1 MPRRKYDGPNRFGTL
16 SPSGEHG
23 RKLYVRIAESISD
36 TLMAGRYARGE
47 RLPAERDL
55 AQHFGVSR
63 PTIREALLALEVQGL
78 LELRKSTGI
87 TVTLNGPRD
96 TFVPDSD
103 AGALQLLQSR
113 RLFEGE
119 VAALAAL
126 NATDRSIA
134 ELAQAMHRLN
144 QGGEDDVAAPFRD
157 FHILV
162 ARICANNVTI
172 ACIANLWSPH
182 RGDPH
187 LYMLLNLAARLG
199 EDAWRKSHKPLF
211 ETIAARDP
219 HAARSAMNVVSDQAI
234 VHLRHAVKRM
244 ALENRAM
251 VTTGN
256 ERPLNGRSSM
266 GAAL

>member
-1 MPRRKYDGPNRFGTL
+1 MARRKYDGPNRFGTL
-16 SPSGEHG
+16 SPSGEPG

-36 TLMAGRYARGE
+36 TLMAGSYARGE

-55 AQHFGVSR
+55 ALHFGVSR

-87 TVTLNGPRD
+87 TVTLNGARD

-126 NATDRSIA
+126 NATDRSVA
-134 ELAQAMHRLN
+134 ELAQALHRLD
-144 QGGEDDVAAPFRD
+144 QGVEDDAEAPFRD
-157 FHILV
+157 IHILV

-187 LYMLLNLAARLG
+187 LYTLLNRAARLG
-199 EDAWRKSHKPLF
+199 HDGWRKSHDHLF
-211 ETIAARDP
+211 EMIAARDP
-219 HAARSAMNVVSDQAI
+219 HAARSAMNSVSDQAI
-234 VHLRHAVKRM
+234 VHLRSAVKRM
-244 ALENRAM
+244 ALESQAM
-251 VTTGN
+251 
-256 ERPLNGRSSM
+256 RPTAGEWQGL
-266 GAAL
+266 GAA

>member
-16 SPSGEHG
+16 SPSGARN

-36 TLMAGRYARGE
+36 TLMAGQYARGE

-126 NATDRSIA
+126 NATNQSVA
-134 ELAQAMHRLN
+134 ELAQTLQRLSL
-144 QGGEDDVAAPFRD
+144 GGEDDAEAPFRD
-157 FHILV
+157 IHIRV

-187 LYMLLNLAARLG
+187 LYTLLNRAARLG
-199 EDAWRKSHKPLF
+199 HDTWRKSHGHLF
-211 ETIAARDP
+211 ETIAAHDP
-219 HAARSAMNVVSDQAI
+219 HAARSAMNSISDQAI
-234 VHLRHAVKRM
+234 VHLRQATRLL
-244 ALENRAM
+244 ALESQTMR
-251 VTTGN
+251 T
-256 ERPLNGRSSM
+256 P
-266 GAAL
+266 GAEWQGTAARG

>member
-1 MPRRKYDGPNRFGTL
+1 MARRKYDGPNRFGTL
-16 SPSGEHG
+16 SPTGEPG

-87 TVTLNGPRD
+87 TVTLNGQRD

-134 ELAQAMHRLN
+134 ELAHAVHRLRHE
-144 QGGEDDVAAPFRD
+144 GEDDAEAPFRD
-157 FHILV
+157 IHILV

-187 LYMLLNLAARLG
+187 LYTLLNRAARLG
-199 EDAWRKSHKPLF
+199 HDAWRKGHDQLLA
-211 ETIAARDP
+211 TITARDP
-219 HAARSAMNVVSDQAI
+219 HAARHAMNAVSDQAI
-234 VHLRHAVKRM
+234 GHLRQATRQM
-244 ALENRAM
+244 ALESQAM
-251 VTTGN
+251 IPATAQWQ
-256 ERPLNGRSSM
+256 PL
-266 GAAL
+266 AARG